1 MNLSILAK
9 NLGLR
14 RDELIKKMAEL
25 GFRLRTTAT
34 TDKISERKAK
44 EIIKKIERERRRKAE
59 RIEKAKKSEEQPK
72 KIYLPS
78 IVRVKDLA
86 EKLNLP
92 VIEVIKKLMEN
103 GVMATIN
110 EEIDFETAT
119 IVASDF
125 KVETEEQK
133 EEVDILRSL
142 GVRKKL
148 QEEFAREK
156 KNLKPR
162 PPIITVMGHVDH
174 GKTKLLDAYRKTN
187 VVAEEAGGIT
197 QHIGAYQVKKN
208 GKLIT
213 FLDTPGHEAFS
224 AMRER
229 GAKVTDIVI
238 LVVAADDGVKPQTI
252 EAINHAKKAGV
263 PIVVAINKID
273 KPEADPMK
281 VKKQLSDLGLVNEEW
296 GGETICVE
304 ISAKFNKNLD
314 KLLEMILLVAEMQD
328 LKANPETNAIGT
340 IIESKP
346 EPRKGP
352 TATVLVQ
359 NGTLKLGDPVI
370 CGNIFGTIKAME
382 NYQGKRIDH
391 AKPSTPV
398 KILGLESVP
407 QVGDILQVE
416 ESRGKARA
424 KISQLKKISLSKRVL
439 EKRKKLKKDIKRLN
453 IILVADVQGSVGA
466 ILDELAKIESDQVE
480 AFVLDYKAGK
490 ITESDIMMAAG
501 SEAIIYG
508 FNTLPTSVA
517 KRLAEE
523 KRVKIKTFNIIY
535 KLLDNIKAELN
546 AKIEPEI
553 KKTILGKLKVLA
565 IFRQE
570 KKRTV
575 LGGEVISGKFEK
587 EAKIDVIR
595 ENKKIGKGE
604 IKNLQQNKVNVN
616 EIKQGREGGI
626 EILGEGK
633 IKEGDVLIAYK
644 EDVTKKIIK

>member
-1 MNLSILAK
+1 MNLSTLAK
-9 NLGLR
+9 NLGMR
-14 RDELIKKMAEL
+14 RDELIKKMA
-25 GFRLRTTAT
+25 GFGFKLRKTAT

-44 EIIKKIERERRRKAE
+44 EIIKKIEREKRQKAQL
-59 RIEKAKKSEEQPK
+59 IEKAKEAKEQPK

-92 VIEVIKKLMEN
+92 VVEVIKKLMEN

-110 EEIDFETAT
+110 EEIDFETAA

-125 KVETEEQK
+125 KIETEEQK
-133 EEVDILRSL
+133 QEVDMLKSL

-148 QEEFAREK
+148 QEEFAQDK
-156 KNLKPR
+156 KDLKPR
-162 PPIITVMGHVDH
+162 PPVITVMGHVDH
-174 GKTKLLDAYRKTN
+174 GKTKLLDTLRKTN
-187 VVAEEAGGIT
+187 VVEQETGGIT

-252 EAINHAKKAGV
+252 EAINHAKKAGA

-281 VKKQLSDLGLVNEEW
+281 VKKQLSDLGLVSEEW

-328 LKANPETNAIGT
+328 LKANPETKAIGT
-340 IIESKP
+340 IIESKL
-346 EPRKGP
+346 EPKKGP
-352 TATVLVQ
+352 TATVLIQ
-359 NGTLKLGDPVI
+359 NGTLKLNDPVT
-370 CGNIFGTIKAME
+370 CGNIFGTIRAME
-382 NYQGKRIDH
+382 NYQGKKIDH
-391 AKPSTPV
+391 AKPSAPV

-416 ESRGKARA
+416 ESREKAKA

-439 EKRKKLKKDIKRLN
+439 EKRKKLGKNIKRLN

-490 ITESDIMMAAG
+490 ITESDVMMAAG

-508 FNTLPTSVA
+508 FDTPPTPVA

-523 KRVKIKTFNIIY
+523 KKVKIKSFDIIY
-535 KLLDNIKAELN
+535 KLLDDVKVELN
-546 AKIEPEI
+546 ALIEPEV
-553 KKTILGKLKVLA
+553 KKIILGKMKVLA

-570 KKRTV
+570 KKRTI
-575 LGGEVISGKFEK
+575 LGGGVISGKFEK
-587 EAKIDVIR
+587 EAKIDVVR
-595 ENKKIGKGE
+595 ENKKIGEGE
-604 IKNLQQNKVNVN
+604 IKNLQQNKVNVD
-616 EIKQGREGGI
+616 EIKQGKEGGI
-626 EILGEGK
+626 EILGKGK
-633 IKEGDVLIAYK
+633 IKEGDILVAYK
-644 EDVTKKIIK
+644 EEVTKRIIK

>member
-1 MNLSILAK
+1 MNISTLAK
-9 NLGLR
+9 NLGMR
-14 RDELIKKMAEL
+14 RNELIKKMAEF
-25 GFRLRTTAT
+25 GFKLRKTAT

-44 EIIKKIERERRRKAE
+44 EIIKKIEREKRQKAQL
-59 RIEKAKKSEEQPK
+59 IEKAKETKKQPK

-78 IVRVKDLA
+78 IIRVKDLA

-92 VIEVIKKLMEN
+92 VVEVIKKLMEN

-110 EEIDFETAT
+110 EEIDFETAA
-119 IVASDF
+119 IIASDF
-125 KVETEEQK
+125 KIETEEQK
-133 EEVDILRSL
+133 QEIDMLKSL
-142 GVRKKL
+142 GIKKKL
-148 QEEFAREK
+148 QEEFTHNK

-162 PPIITVMGHVDH
+162 PPVITVMGHVDH
-174 GKTKLLDAYRKTN
+174 GKTKLLDALRKTN
-187 VVAEEAGGIT
+187 VVEQEKGEIT

-238 LVVAADDGVKPQTI
+238 LVVAADDGVKPQTV

-281 VKKQLSDLGLVNEEW
+281 VKKQLSDLGLVSEEW

-314 KLLEMILLVAEMQD
+314 KLLETILLVAEMQD
-328 LKANPETNAIGT
+328 LKANPETRAIGT
-340 IIESKP
+340 IIESKLDP
-346 EPRKGP
+346 KKGP
-352 TATVLVQ
+352 TATVLIQ
-359 NGTLKLGDPVI
+359 NGTLKLNDAI
-370 CGNIFGTIKAME
+370 TCGNILGTVKAME
-382 NYQGKRIDH
+382 NYQGKKIDH

-407 QVGDILQVE
+407 EVGDILQVE
-416 ESRGKARA
+416 ENRKKAKE
-424 KISQLKKISLSKRVL
+424 KINQLKKISLSKWAL
-439 EKRKKLKKDIKRLN
+439 EKRKKIEKNIKRLN

-490 ITESDIMMAAG
+490 ITESDVMRAAD
-501 SEAIIYG
+501 SNAIIYG
-508 FNTLPTSVA
+508 FNTLPTPVA

-523 KRVKIKTFNIIY
+523 KRVKIKSFDIIY
-535 KLLDNIKAELN
+535 KLLDDIKVNLN
-546 AKIEPEI
+546 ALIEPEV
-553 KKTILGKLKVLA
+553 KKIILGKMKVLA

-570 KKRTV
+570 KKRTI

-587 EAKIDVIR
+587 EAKIDVVR
-595 ENKKIGKGE
+595 EKQEIGKGE
-604 IKNLQQNKVNVN
+604 MKNLQQNKINVN
-616 EIKQGREGGI
+616 EVKQGKQCGI
-626 EILGEGK
+626 EFFGEVK
-633 IKEGDVLIAYK
+633 IKKGDILVAYK
-644 EDVTKKIIK
+644 EEVTKRIIK